1 MNIDWTTFAL
11 EIINFLALVW
21 ILKRFLYKPV
31 LETLNQRRAGI
42 EKTLSEAREAEVRA
56 QGLQAQYEGRLADW
70 GKERAKARS
79 ELETELALE
88 RSRQMQ
94 SLAQG
99 LAEERARNAA
109 VDAHKQQEMQR
120 EMETAALAQAQQ
132 FATTLLGRLATPA
145 LESSL
150 LDLLLED
157 WAKLPDQQLFGLRA
171 AAEDSALSAK
181 VSSAFR
187 LDEAQRGRV
196 IEALGQRLGRPV
208 AVAFEEVPGLLAG
221 LRISLG
227 AWQVHLNFTDE
238 LASFA
243 AGANHVDG

>member
-31 LETLNQRRAGI
+31 LETLTQRRAGI
-42 EKTLSEAREAEVRA
+42 EKTLCEAREAEVRA

-70 GKERAKARS
+70 GKERTKARS

-94 SLAQG
+94 SLAQD

-109 VDAHKQQEMQR
+109 VDAHSQQEMQR

-145 LESSL
+145 LESRM

-157 WAKLPDQQLFGLRA
+157 WAKLPDQQLFGLRS
-171 AAEDSALSAK
+171 AAEDPTLSAK

-187 LDEAQRGRV
+187 LDEVQRGRV

-208 AVAFEEVPGLLAG
+208 AVAFEETQGLLAG

>member
-1 MNIDWTTFAL
+1 M
-11 EIINFLALVW
+11 
-21 ILKRFLYKPV
+21 
-31 LETLNQRRAGI
+31 LETLAQRRAGI
-42 EKTLSEAREAEVRA
+42 EQTLSEARAAEVRA

-94 SLAQG
+94 FLAKD

-109 VDAHKQQEMQR
+109 VDAHRQQEMQR

-132 FATTLLGRLATPA
+132 FASTLLGRLATPA
-145 LESSL
+145 LEARMV
-150 LDLLLED
+150 DLLLED

-171 AAEDSALSAK
+171 AAENPALAAS
-181 VSSAFR
+181 VSSAFA
-187 LDEAQRGRV
+187 LDAVQRDRIV
-196 IEALGQRLGRPV
+196 AALSQRLGRPL
-208 AVAFEEVPGLLAG
+208 AVGFDEAPGLLAG

-227 AWQVHLNFTDE
+227 AWQLHLNFTDE

>member
-1 MNIDWTTFAL
+1 MNIDWTSFAL

-31 LETLNQRRAGI
+31 LETLARRRAGI
-42 EKTLSEAREAEVRA
+42 EQTLSEARAAEVRA

-79 ELETELALE
+79 ELETEMALE
-88 RSRQMQ
+88 RSRQLQ
-94 SLAQG
+94 SLAKD

-109 VDAHKQQEMQR
+109 VDAHRQQEIQR
-120 EMETAALAQAQQ
+120 EMETTALAQAQQ
-132 FATTLLGRLATPA
+132 FASTLLGRLATPA
-145 LESSL
+145 LESRMV
-150 LDLLLED
+150 DLLLED
-157 WAKLPDQQLFGLRA
+157 WAKLPEQQLFDLRA
-171 AAEDSALSAK
+171 ALEDPAHKAI
-181 VSSAFR
+181 VSSAFP
-187 LDEAQRGRV
+187 LDAALRGR
-196 IEALGQRLGRPV
+196 IGEALSQRLGRPV
-208 AVAFEEVPGLLAG
+208 VLAFEQAPGLLAG

-227 AWQVHLNFTDE
+227 AWQLHLNFTDE

>member
-31 LETLNQRRAGI
+31 LETLAQRRAGI
-42 EKTLSEAREAEVRA
+42 EQTLSEARAAEVRA

-79 ELETELALE
+79 DLETEMALE

-94 SLAQG
+94 SLVKD

-109 VDAHKQQEMQR
+109 VDTHRQQEMQR
-120 EMETAALAQAQQ
+120 EMESAALAQAQQ
-132 FATTLLGRLATPA
+132 FASTLLGRLATPA
-145 LESSL
+145 LESRMV
-150 LDLLLED
+150 DLLLED

-171 AAEDSALSAK
+171 AVEDPALGAK
-181 VSSAFR
+181 VSSAFP
-187 LDEAQRGRV
+187 LDAAQRGRIV
-196 IEALGQRLGRPV
+196 EALSQRLGRPV
-208 AVAFEEVPGLLAG
+208 AVAFDEVPGLLAG
-221 LRISLG
+221 MRISLG
-227 AWQVHLNFTDE
+227 AWQLHLNFTDE

>member
-1 MNIDWTTFAL
+1 M
-11 EIINFLALVW
+11 
-21 ILKRFLYKPV
+21 
-31 LETLNQRRAGI
+31 
-42 EKTLSEAREAEVRA
+42 
-56 QGLQAQYEGRLADW
+56 
-70 GKERAKARS
+70 
-79 ELETELALE
+79 
-88 RSRQMQ
+88 
-94 SLAQG
+94 QG

-109 VDAHKQQEMQR
+109 VDAHRQQEMQR

-145 LESSL
+145 LESRL

-171 AAEDSALSAK
+171 AAEDPTLSAK
-181 VSSAFR
+181 VSSAFA

-208 AVAFEEVPGLLAG
+208 AVAFEEAPELLAG

-238 LASFA
+238 LASFE

>member
-31 LETLNQRRAGI
+31 LETLAQRRAGI
-42 EKTLSEAREAEVRA
+42 EKTLSEACAAEVRA

-79 ELETELALE
+79 ELDTELALE

-94 SLAQG
+94 SLAKD

-109 VDAHKQQEMQR
+109 VDAHRQQEMQR
-120 EMETAALAQAQQ
+120 EMETAALAQAQK
-132 FATTLLGRLATPA
+132 FASTLLGRLATPA
-145 LESSL
+145 LEARMV
-150 LDLLLED
+150 DLLLED

-171 AAEDSALSAK
+171 AAADPALAAS
-181 VSSAFR
+181 VSSAFP
-187 LDEAQRGRV
+187 LDAVQRDRIV
-196 IEALGQRLGRPV
+196 AALSQRLGRPL
-208 AVAFEEVPGLLAG
+208 AVAFDQTPGLLAG

-227 AWQVHLNFTDE
+227 AWQLHLNFTDE

>member
-31 LETLNQRRAGI
+31 LETLAQRRASI
-42 EKTLSEAREAEVRA
+42 EKTLSEARAAEVRA

-70 GKERAKARS
+70 VKEKAKARS
-79 ELETELALE
+79 ELDTELALE

-94 SLAQG
+94 SLAKD
-99 LAEERARNAA
+99 LAEERARSTA
-109 VDAHKQQEMQR
+109 VDAHRQQEMQR

-132 FATTLLGRLATPA
+132 FASTLLGRLATPE
-145 LESSL
+145 LESRMV
-150 LDLLLED
+150 DLLLED

-171 AAEDSALSAK
+171 AAEDPALVAS
-181 VSSAFR
+181 VSSAFP
-187 LDEAQRGRV
+187 LNAVQRDRIV
-196 IEALGQRLGRPV
+196 EALSQRLGRPLV
-208 AVAFEEVPGLLAG
+208 VAFDEVPGLLAG

-227 AWQVHLNFTDE
+227 AWQLHLNFTDE